1 MKVNYGHNH
10 QQRGMVLLVALVM
23 VVLMSLI
30 AVASIKGSNLQEAMS
45 GGMRDRN
52 MAFQAA
58 ESALRKAENTV
69 VTTNVG
75 ALAIQN
81 KDGYFVDLNKSSTTP
96 RPTEWTLNDWKD
108 DGLQLSGI
116 EKVSVQPFVVTEQLS
131 YSGNVINSGDGID
144 FISQERNTEYQFY
157 RITVRASGLTENTEV
172 ILQSTYVR

>member
-1 MKVNYGHNH
+1 MKVKYVNN
-10 QQRGMVLLVALVM
+10 QRQRGMVLLVALVM

-58 ESALRKAENTV
+58 ESALRKAEKTV
-69 VTTNVG
+69 ATTNVG

-81 KDGYFVDLNKSSTTP
+81 KDGYFVDLNKSSSTP
-96 RPTEWTLNDWKD
+96 RPTEWTLNDWKTN
-108 DGLQLSGI
+108 GLQLTGV
-116 EKVSVQPFVVTEQLS
+116 EKVSIQPFAVTEQLS

-144 FISQERNTEYQFY
+144 FISEERNTEYEFY
-157 RITVRASGLTENTEV
+157 RITVRSSGLTENTEV

>member
-1 MKVNYGHNH
+1 MRLKNVNN
-10 QQRGMVLLVALVM
+10 QRQRGMVLLVALVM
-23 VVLMSLI
+23 VVLMSLV
-30 AVASIKGSNLQEAMS
+30 AAASIKGSNLQEAMS

-52 MAFQAA
+52 IAFQAA
-58 ESALRKAENTV
+58 ESALREAEETV
-69 VTTNVG
+69 VTSNVDV
-75 ALAIQN
+75 LAVQN
-81 KDGYFVDLNKSSTTP
+81 RDGYFVDLNKSATTP

-144 FISQERNTEYQFY
+144 FVSQERNTEYQFY
-157 RITVRASGLTENTEV
+157 RITVRSTGLTENTEV